1 MSQIHC
7 HCSCCTPDTGKGVG
21 LQIGSLSVKAG
32 RVSILQDI
40 SLSIPPSSCTAII
53 GPNGAGKT
61 TLVRAILGDMPHTG
75 RITYSKEGK
84 TSGNPRI
91 GYVPQKLQFD
101 REMPLLVMEFLSSN
115 LTRRPLFFGVS
126 KVFRERAMEF
136 LEEVDCAHS
145 ADRKL
150 GALSGGEL
158 QRVLLALALM
168 RDPELLILD
177 EPAAGVD
184 FKGEAL
190 FCELLEKFRKKMG
203 FTLLM
208 VSHDLSTVAA
218 HASHVVCLNKKV
230 IAQGSPK
237 EVLKGETLMETFGL
251 HMGLIH
257 LDEQKFG
264 KGKCTCSSSQQ

>member
-1 MSQIHC
+1 MSTQC
-7 HCSCCTPDTGKGVG
+7 HCSCHCQEPLSGKGCG
-21 LQIGSLSVKAG
+21 VKIEELYVKG
-32 RVSILQDI
+32 TSISILENI
-40 SLSIPPSSCTAII
+40 SFTIPPSSCTAII
-53 GPNGAGKT
+53 GPKGAGKT
-61 TLVRAILGDMPHTG
+61 TLVKAILGDMVHTG
-75 RITYSKEGK
+75 KIRFEKEDK
-84 TSGNPRI
+84 SVSSFRI

-101 REMPLLVMEFLSSN
+101 REMPLQVMEFLSAN
-115 LTRRPLFFGVS
+115 LTRRPLFFGIS
-126 KVFRERAMEF
+126 GSFRERAMEY
-136 LEEVDCAHS
+136 LREVDCAHS
-145 ADRKL
+145 AEKKL

-218 HASHVVCLNKKV
+218 HATHVVCLNKKV
-230 IAQGSPK
+230 IAQGAPK
-237 EVLKGETLMETFGL
+237 DVLQGEILMETFGL

-257 LDEQKFG
+257 LDSHIFG
-264 KGKCTCSSSQQ
+264 KGKCPCNS

>member
-1 MSQIHC
+1 
-7 HCSCCTPDTGKGVG
+7 
-21 LQIGSLSVKAG
+21 
-32 RVSILQDI
+32 
-40 SLSIPPSSCTAII
+40 
-53 GPNGAGKT
+53 
-61 TLVRAILGDMPHTG
+61 
-75 RITYSKEGK
+75 
-84 TSGNPRI
+84 
-91 GYVPQKLQFD
+91 
-101 REMPLLVMEFLSSN
+101 MEYL
-115 LTRRPLFFGVS
+115 R
-126 KVFRERAMEF
+126 
-136 LEEVDCAHS
+136 EVDCAHS
-145 ADRKL
+145 AEKKL

-230 IAQGSPK
+230 IAQGAPK
-237 EVLKGETLMETFGL
+237 DVLQGEILMETFGL

-257 LDEQKFG
+257 LDSHIFG
-264 KGKCTCSSSQQ
+264 KGKCPCNS